1 MSLRKIT
8 SLTAMLAFGVMLLT
22 SIILYIVP
30 QGRVAYWAD
39 WHLWGLDKEQW
50 GAIHINTGIL
60 FLLALGLHTYY
71 NWKSI
76 VAYLKNRA
84 KALKILTPNFNAALV
99 VTLAVVL
106 GTFFQVPPFST
117 ILDISAGIKETAAVN
132 YGEPPYGHAEL
143 SNLESFT
150 QKMNLDLAGSLK
162 QLESAGFAGVDPKVP
177 LKEIAKANGV
187 SPQRLY
193 TEMQKAAA
201 PRSAAQGQRMP
212 ASPVPGLGKRPL
224 AEVLTAYGMEGE
236 AIIKQLAAKGIR
248 ASLTATMKEVAEMNQ
263 ASPIDIYDAIR
274 ALQQ

>member
-1 MSLRKIT
+1 MSNSGESPGK
-8 SLTAMLAFGVMLLT
+8 AGCLL
-22 SIILYIVP
+22 
-30 QGRVAYWAD
+30 
-39 WHLWGLDKEQW
+39 
-50 GAIHINTGIL
+50 NC
-60 FLLALGLHTYY
+60 
-71 NWKSI
+71 
-76 VAYLKNRA
+76 
-84 KALKILTPNFNAALV
+84 
-99 VTLAVVL
+99 
-106 GTFFQVPPFST
+106 
-117 ILDISAGIKETAAVN
+117 N